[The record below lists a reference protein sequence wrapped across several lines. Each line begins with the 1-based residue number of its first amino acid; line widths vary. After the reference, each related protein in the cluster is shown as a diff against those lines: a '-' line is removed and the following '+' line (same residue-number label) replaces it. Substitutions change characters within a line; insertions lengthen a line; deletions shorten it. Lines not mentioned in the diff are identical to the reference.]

1 MIFAIF
7 LVAALLVLG
16 GVVGLVS
23 ALNLIPTDLGLV
35 HFQAGTIALVAG
47 MVTMAIGFSTR
58 ALLAALRRVAT
69 PHALAATLDERPR
82 MPEPAI
88 EPPLHSGREPAIAA
102 GMLAAGAAAGAAFAA
117 PSAPEPALEPLPP
130 ASNDIPADPEP
141 AFELPPVALPET
153 LDLGAEAATPEDGA
167 VAPLPQA
174 QPVDMPLPVDIP
186 LAELLPAEP
195 VAEPVAEPEP
205 PPAPPVLPELAPI
218 PAPPDLMLQ
227 AIPEPPV
234 LSIEQEIRAQ
244 LGRASTPE
252 PEPAPMAPPPAEP
265 EVATVP
271 GLIADADLAALDEG
285 RPPLAPLETLEVVGA
300 YDSGGTRFTMYSDG
314 SVVAAGPEG
323 ETRYPTLQDL
333 RRHLDQLA
341 G

>member
-16 GVVGLVS
+16 GVLGLVS

-35 HFQAGTIALVAG
+35 QFQAGTIALVAG
-47 MVTMAIGFSTR
+47 MVTLAIGFSTR

-69 PHALAATLDERPR
+69 PHALAASLDARPR

-88 EPPLHSGREPAIAA
+88 EAPQRSGHEPAIAA
-102 GMLAAGAAAGAAFAA
+102 GMLATGAAAGAAFAA
-117 PSAPEPALEPLPP
+117 PSGPEPLPP
-130 ASNDIPADPEP
+130 APGETLADPV
-141 AFELPPVALPET
+141 FDLPPVALPEG
-153 LDLGAEAATPEDGA
+153 LDPGAPAAPQEDRP
-167 VAPLPQA
+167 VEPLPEP
-174 QPVDMPLPVDIP
+174 QPADMPLAIDIP

-195 VAEPVAEPEP
+195 IAGPEPVTPS
-205 PPAPPVLPELAPI
+205 VLPDLAPI

-244 LGRASTPE
+244 LGRAPTPE
-252 PEPAPMAPPPAEP
+252 PGPAPMPESPAEP
-265 EVATVP
+265 EAAPVP
-271 GLIADADLAALDEG
+271 GLIADADLAALEDG